1 MNKQASFFGTY
12 FDREVVL
19 RLERFVRIVAWG
31 TLIIY
36 VVESGYNL
44 YQSIY
49 NWILNG
55 FTPDAYIFISVISRV
70 MQGAAIFALLYV
82 FAAMLLILLDIEDN
96 TRRAARGDAKQS

>member
-1 MNKQASFFGTY
+1 MKKQAFFLGTY

-19 RLERFVRIVAWG
+19 RLERFVRVVAWG

-49 NWILNG
+49 NWLLNG
-55 FTPDAYIFISVISRV
+55 FVPDLYIFISVISRI

-82 FAAMLLILLDIEDN
+82 FAAMLLILLDVEEN
-96 TRRAARGDAKQS
+96 TRRAARGDAKES